1 MSNTEIRQQLHQY
14 IDVAN
19 DKDVAAM
26 YSFMED
32 KSAQPYSF
40 SEEELNEFYSRREKF
55 LKGESK
61 GYSVEE
67 VHSFIRQG
75 KSGL

>member
-1 MSNTEIRQQLHQY
+1 MSNAEIRQQLHQY
-14 IDVAN
+14 IDMAN

-40 SEEELNEFYSRREKF
+40 SEEELNEFYRRREKF

-61 GYSVEE
+61 GYSVPIEIITGQ
-67 VHSFIRQG
+67 V
-75 KSGL
+75 